1 MKTLIMKTM
10 TTKPMMRNIMTTT
23 ADNLSRP
30 EPLLQ
35 NQEHHHAVSD
45 HHC

>member
-1 MKTLIMKTM
+1 MKTFIIKTM

-35 NQEHHHAVSD
+35 NQEHHHAASESV
-45 HHC
+45 C